1 MRISSRACLTLV
13 GVVVVATVG
22 LTGRS
27 AAQTTDGGTWGT
39 ALAVDVASAAPAGAH
54 ISSFGLDAVSCPSAG
69 NCAAI
74 GNYADNGTYYP
85 FVVSEDD
92 GTWGAPTTVSGAD
105 STSAAGSIHISCAAP
120 GDCAAIWSAGPDTY
134 VIDESDGVW
143 GAAQQV
149 TMGTTETELMGIS
162 CPAAGTL
169 LCGVTLSDGKAECSV
184 PNSLNAGRYAITT
197 SYDGD
202 VNFTASTSAASYL
215 TVAKASSA
223 TTLTL
228 AKATITRGHENSEKL
243 TVKVTSPATG
253 YPAGKVTVK
262 AGSGTVCVVTLK
274 NGTGSCTLTASQLK
288 AGSYKLTAGY
298 AGDTNHASSGSSAK
312 SLKVES

>member
-1 MRISSRACLTLV
+1 VATYSGDAGYAAADVSATLDIATATTTSTVSLSRTSVTYGSKYQTEASVTVKPEFSGIPTGEV
-13 GVVVVATVG
+13 GVR
-22 LTGRS
+22 L
-27 AAQTTDGGTWGT
+27 
-39 ALAVDVASAAPAGAH
+39 
-54 ISSFGLDAVSCPSAG
+54 
-69 NCAAI
+69 N
-74 GNYADNGTYYP
+74 
-85 FVVSEDD
+85 
-92 GTWGAPTTVSGAD
+92 
-105 STSAAGSIHISCAAP
+105 
-120 GDCAAIWSAGPDTY
+120 
-134 VIDESDGVW
+134 
-143 GAAQQV
+143 
-149 TMGTTETELMGIS
+149 
-162 CPAAGTL
+162 GTL
-169 LCGVTLSDGKAECSV
+169 LCGVMLSSGKAECSV
-184 PNSLNAGRYAITT
+184 PDSLNAGRYAITT

-215 TVAKASSA
+215 TVARASSA

-243 TVKVTSPATG
+243 TVKVSSPATG
-253 YPAGKVTVK
+253 YATGKVTVK